1 MHNEVF
7 TVEKDAPVYYAD
19 DGTDQVA
26 ESIYEDHGTP
36 APDWKPPFV
45 LRITTDHLPKD
56 RSVGFMIGRDPDKCD
71 IMVDSHMVS
80 ERHIAVRP
88 LPTSGTTLLQNHS
101 KHGTRVNFSR
111 QVEAR
116 RLKNT
121 QTVMTFE
128 KATIR
133 FSDDLQIEIERV
145 DDPADWKEYLVQ
157 YGAEDTLSMAF
168 LGLDSKIAT
177 TNASQ
182 RPPVYMQDYEIGQ
195 GGFGQVFKAV
205 EKFTG
210 QVYAMKLYKRGA
222 VEWREQGM
230 LQSLKH
236 EYVVQYVAFI
246 DLPGQRAQLIMEYV
260 DGPNLQDICDPDKG
274 HQPLNVTEIQ
284 DVLWQLL
291 TAVAYLHG
299 RGVTHRDIK
308 PANIILA
315 CRDPVQIKLV
325 DFGLATD
332 ATRFNTAC
340 GTALYMAPE
349 IVNGH
354 KARTNKVDMFA
365 IGVLILALFGTSFE
379 IPDGRGDNWGPYL
392 DAVVTQRQVLAAQ
405 THDLPAH
412 FDLGMQL
419 LADKPADRPSA
430 LECLEHEFFTSTGSV
445 DVDVDLSRSPPP
457 QHRTDPPTQRYRPSP
472 DWAVREYPMEQSPT
486 ALSEYLAAPTPRAS
500 SALSPWAS
508 TSPSVRHERPAK
520 RSRQT
525 PNRSLGSIR
534 TAVAKPSGP
543 SSRSRRGEYR
553 ARRRAPSAADGYNGR
568 GETPEDEVDYGDG
581 DDDDQSLYHGSHSR
595 PGTSEY
601 AVLPPG
607 SVSSSATDTA
617 SSVASPE
624 PEASRSEPSPDR
636 YSLHSSNASK
646 TTTDAS
652 SSHTRLYDDC
662 WLDPMHALGGGS
674 SLYDQLHS
682 RHSSVSEVDE
692 FEAAAGLDTAGFVLT
707 SKGQHSYAPVDD
719 ADVLP
724 SVEEIYAAPN
734 RVATVVY
741 HPRSKPRSE
750 APSTVVAVHRLLE
763 VCGTPEDEVCP
774 EHHPRR
780 DEHHNP
786 RGGKDEQVYDTV
798 VLQNAQVSQPV

>member
-1 MHNEVF
+1 MNFE
-7 TVEKDAPVYYAD
+7 
-19 DGTDQVA
+19 
-26 ESIYEDHGTP
+26 
-36 APDWKPPFV
+36 
-45 LRITTDHLPKD
+45 
-56 RSVGFMIGRDPDKCD
+56 
-71 IMVDSHMVS
+71 
-80 ERHIAVRP
+80 
-88 LPTSGTTLLQNHS
+88 TL
-101 KHGTRVNFSR
+101 
-111 QVEAR
+111 
-116 RLKNT
+116 
-121 QTVMTFE
+121 
-128 KATIR
+128 TIK
-133 FSDDLQIEIERV
+133 FSDDLQIEIQRGGDPV
-145 DDPADWKEYLVQ
+145 DWRQYLAKYGKADEPSL
-157 YGAEDTLSMAF
+157 AL
-168 LGLDSKIAT
+168 LDIHTKVAT

-182 RPPVYMQDYEIGQ
+182 RPPVYMQDREIGQ

-205 EKFTG
+205 EKYTG

-222 VEWREQGM
+222 VEWREQAM

-274 HQPLNVTEIQ
+274 HPPLSVTEIQ

-299 RGVTHRDIK
+299 RGMTHRDIK

-332 ATRFNTAC
+332 ATRFNTTC

-365 IGVLILALFGTSFE
+365 IGVLILALFGTSFD
-379 IPDGRGDNWGPYL
+379 IADDSGDDWEPYL

-405 THDLPAH
+405 SHGLPAH

-419 LADKPADRPSA
+419 LADTPADRPSA
-430 LECLEHEFFTSTGSV
+430 LECLEHAFFTSSGSA
-445 DVDVDLSRSPPP
+445 DGDVDLSLSRSPTP
-457 QHRTDPPTQRYRPSP
+457 QRRPDTTTQRYRPSP
-472 DWAVREYPMEQSPT
+472 DWAVGEYPMEQSPT

-500 SALSPWAS
+500 SSLSRWAS
-508 TSPSVRHERPAK
+508 TSPSAQHERPAK

-534 TAVAKPSGP
+534 TAVVKPSGP

-553 ARRRAPSAADGYNGR
+553 ARRRAPSAGDGYNGR
-568 GETPEDEVDYGDG
+568 GDTPEDEVDYGDD

-595 PGTSEY
+595 PETSEY

-607 SVSSSATDTA
+607 SVSSSVTDTA

-624 PEASRSEPSPDR
+624 PEASRPEPPPGR
-636 YSLHSSNASK
+636 YSLRSSNASK

-652 SSHTRLYDDC
+652 SSHTRLYDGC
-662 WLDPMHALGGGS
+662 WLDPMHAVWGGS

-682 RHSSVSEVDE
+682 RHSSVSEGDE
-692 FEAAAGLDTAGFVLT
+692 FEAVASLDTDGFVLT
-707 SKGQHSYAPVDD
+707 SKGQHSYAPVND
-719 ADVLP
+719 ANVLP

-734 RVATVVY
+734 R
-741 HPRSKPRSE
+741 E
-750 APSTVVAVHRLLE
+750 ANLE
-763 VCGTPEDEVCP
+763 VKLRRPLSPFIGFWKSAERRKARSARSTILEGTSITILRAEKATTYTIPLSSRAPKCP
-774 EHHPRR
+774 SLPDR
-780 DEHHNP
+780 
-786 RGGKDEQVYDTV
+786 
-798 VLQNAQVSQPV
+798 L